1 MVVVVDAFEITM
13 FPFAIDGALFVIVL
27 TTFVVAVGFLITTPV
42 VILKFRDIDLVG
54 SNAGALLDS
63 VDEEAIIL
71 ALDLVGDEV
80 TDAEE
85 GDTGVLLPLLLVNEE
100 G

>member
-1 MVVVVDAFEITM
+1 M

-80 TDAEE
+80 TDVEE